1 MAPPPK
7 WTATLKVAQNEAA
20 LAVRLYNDAAEAR
33 GFEGFVVHMHLAWL
47 YLVHARFMR
56 DGVDFRYQDRNNPR
70 RFVKVDG
77 EYKRWELARCVQE
90 RWPDPADPVRNNLDF
105 FIRLRNRVEHRHKKR
120 DTELALA
127 VSGHAQAL
135 LLNFEEEM
143 VATFGEKYSLARTLR
158 FPVFI
163 GTFTEDG
170 EKTLRRLRDK
180 LPADLKR
187 FIAEFHSGLT
197 DDTQTD
203 PRFELRLR
211 VVLERVVRD
220 PEALSMQF
228 TRWDDMT
235 DAEKELVEKMGRRG
249 QTVIR
254 EQKRSVVGHG
264 LLRVGQVVPRV
275 AAEIPFTFNNYHF
288 LRAWQIKGIRPLKG
302 KDDPHPERTNET
314 YCVYDELSQSY
325 GYTEAWVKWLIKN
338 CKTAASFEKTTGRTA
353 VPKSDSTAP

>member
-7 WTATLKVAQNEAA
+7 WTATLKVARNEAA

-47 YLVHARFMR
+47 YLLHARFMR
-56 DGVDFRYQDRNNPR
+56 DGVDFRYRDRDNPR

-77 EYKRWELARCVQE
+77 EYKCWELARCVEE
-90 RWPDPADPVRNNLDF
+90 RWTDPAEPVRNNLDF
-105 FIRLRNRVEHRHKKR
+105 FIRLRNRIEHRHKKS

-127 VSGHAQAL
+127 VSGHSQAL
-135 LLNFEEEM
+135 LLNLEEEI
-143 VATFGEKYSLARTLR
+143 VATFGTKYSLAQILR
-158 FPVFI
+158 FPAFI
-163 GTFTEDG
+163 GTFTDDG

-187 FIAEFHSGLT
+187 FIAEFHSGLP
-197 DDTQTD
+197 DGTQTD

-228 TRWDDMT
+228 TRWDDMS
-235 DAEKELVEKMGRRG
+235 DAEKELVEKMGKRG

-264 LLRVGQVVPRV
+264 LLGAGEAERRV
-275 AAEIPFTFNNYHF
+275 AAAIPFKFNNRHF
-288 LRAWQIKGIRPLKG
+288 LDAGRLKGIRPLAG
-302 KDDPHPERTNET
+302 TNDPHPERTDER
-314 YCVYDELSQSY
+314 YCLYVELPKSY
-325 GYTEAWVKWLIKN
+325 GYTTAWVDWLIKN
-338 CKTAASFEKTTGRTA
+338 CQTATAFQKATGRTA
-353 VPKSDSTAP
+353 LLKSGSTAA